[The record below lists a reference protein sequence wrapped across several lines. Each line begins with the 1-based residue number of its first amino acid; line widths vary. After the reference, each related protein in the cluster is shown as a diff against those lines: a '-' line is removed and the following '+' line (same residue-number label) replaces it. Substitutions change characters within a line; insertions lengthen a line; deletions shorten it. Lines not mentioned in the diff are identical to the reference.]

1 MSVQDAAARI
11 RAKLDAR
18 VQDLTTKVRD
28 ETARLHLNAPRGGV
42 NYNRHGQPR
51 SAPGEQPAIE
61 DGELLFR
68 IMQPERG
75 DMRGEVVVNYVVL
88 EYGYDKNGRRLAP
101 RPMGRMILDRLK
113 GGTL

>member
-11 RAKLDAR
+11 RAKLNGR
-18 VQDLTTKVRD
+18 VQDLTTRVRD

-68 IMQPERG
+68 IMQPERS
-75 DMRGEVVVNYVVL
+75 DLRGEVVVNYVVL
-88 EYGYDKNGRRLAP
+88 EYGYDKDGRRLEP

-113 GGTL
+113 DGTL

>member
-11 RAKLDAR
+11 RAKLDAH
-18 VQDLTTKVRD
+18 VQGLTTKVRD

-42 NYNRHGQPR
+42 NFNMYGQPR

-61 DGELLFR
+61 TGELLFR
-68 IMQPERG
+68 IMQPERS
-75 DMRGEVVVNYVVL
+75 DMRGEIVVNYADL
-88 EYGYDKNGRRLAP
+88 EYGYVEDGRRVEP